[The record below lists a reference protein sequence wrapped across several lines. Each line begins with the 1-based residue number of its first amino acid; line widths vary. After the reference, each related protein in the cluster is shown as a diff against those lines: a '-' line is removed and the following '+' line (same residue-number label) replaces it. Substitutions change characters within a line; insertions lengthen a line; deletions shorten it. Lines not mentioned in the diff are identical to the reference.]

1 MNNPFK
7 KTEKKETKLD
17 PDRLIQNPKHLQPGD
32 HPDDWTFHKTEPI
45 KGAPATEEEAEEE
58 QETAQAERNNTPSPT
73 AVSKPK
79 VSRRWSYAKE
89 EAQVKKG
96 RQWVSDTTKPKKEW
110 DDAGEFVGKW
120 VSEVRDHEKD
130 KSGSVMN
137 IAMRYRM
144 KTREINRYRNQ
155 LNKAFKDQGLQ
166 VGDELVLKDLPEL
179 TERQE
184 AQLREERTSPTQTD
198 LHALLKIAKYRTE

>member
-1 MNNPFK
+1 
-7 KTEKKETKLD
+7 
-17 PDRLIQNPKHLQPGD
+17 
-32 HPDDWTFHKTEPI
+32 
-45 KGAPATEEEAEEE
+45 
-58 QETAQAERNNTPSPT
+58 
-73 AVSKPK
+73 
-79 VSRRWSYAKE
+79 
-89 EAQVKKG
+89 
-96 RQWVSDTTKPKKEW
+96 
-110 DDAGEFVGKW
+110 
-120 VSEVRDHEKD
+120 
-130 KSGSVMN
+130 MN